1 MKNVIVVVVL
11 LLLGIAAWYYFGT
24 DRSQPE
30 ESAQP
35 EIVEQAVPEPP
46 PPPPPQ
52 PAREPVVVPEKAPA
66 PEPELEAIPL
76 PELSESD
83 PVAAELLGSLLGE
96 SVVER
101 YVAADDT
108 IPRAVAAID
117 SLDSAQVPGAIQA
130 VKGPEGEFLV
140 TANDQPA
147 TPILNEAGDP
157 VPQFLS
163 DPANSRRYLVYVE
176 MLEAMDA
183 EQAVAMYRQ
192 HYPLFQEAFQQ
203 LGYPEGDFNQR
214 LLAVIDELLATPEV
228 DEPLSLMKPEAYY
241 LFTDEGLESLPAGQ
255 KILIRMGSEN
265 AARVKSKLAEIR
277 QVLLREAAPG

>member
-11 LLLGIAAWYYFGT
+11 FLIGIAAWYYFGA
-24 DRSQPE
+24 DRPQPE
-30 ESAQP
+30 ESAPP
-35 EIVEQAVPEPP
+35 EIAEQIVPEP

-52 PAREPVVVPEKAPA
+52 PAREPVVVPQKVPA

-76 PELSESD
+76 PELSDSD
-83 PVAAELLGSLLGE
+83 PVAAELLGTLLGE

-108 IPRAVAAID
+108 IPRAVATID
-117 SLDSAQVPGAIQA
+117 SLDSSQVPGAIQA
-130 VKGPEGEFLV
+130 LKGPEGEFLV

-147 TPILNEAGDP
+147 APILNEAGDP

-265 AARVKSKLAEIR
+265 AGRVKSKLAEIR

>member
-30 ESAQP
+30 ESAPP

-46 PPPPPQ
+46 PPPPPP

-157 VPQFLS
+157 VSQFLS

-228 DEPLSLMKPEAYY
+228 DEPLSLMKPEACY

-277 QVLLREAAPG
+277 QALLREAAPG